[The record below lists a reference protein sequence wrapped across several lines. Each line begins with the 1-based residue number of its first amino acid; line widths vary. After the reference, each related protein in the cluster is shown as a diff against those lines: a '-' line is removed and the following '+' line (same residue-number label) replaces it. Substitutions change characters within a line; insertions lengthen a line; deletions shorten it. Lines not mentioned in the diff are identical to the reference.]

1 MLENIEF
8 TTPGRDDE
16 NSNATAEYLS
26 RAAAASEAGDAVL
39 SMHLYLAAFEQAAA
53 LSDIPSEDALR
64 GLKQAWALACANKER
79 SLAEY
84 IYEKMEPY
92 LTQDEVA
99 ACMSQLQAL
108 ALDRLEEFGVSRE
121 ELEEMTQMISR
132 DIMGLAPDAGMPL
145 GVTPKIVKVEHV
157 MDHRL
162 PLPSRRADASAA
174 SSAASGSDSDS
185 GEPAAGTPS
194 QKADAAA
201 APAPSVS
208 FASSAQAAAAQ
219 LAASTGQSAQDGGE
233 RSAVSDD
240 SARSFADGS
249 PAAQSG
255 QAEEP
260 GQAAPASGQPPFEI
274 SEETAQAL
282 AASAEGALRFLSG
295 EGEEQALPEE
305 PEVLDYG
312 NLAGYGS
319 TIAVMHEMGIGLQG
333 DAEFGELV
341 RLLNARHGLDR
352 MPPLD
357 TLLFRSPAREDAN
370 RFIAAT
376 VGEIKRPAL
385 RMHMEE
391 NLQGVPMLCVTA
403 QADLSLKSAASLRNV
418 FAEGGILV
426 LEDLDLWNAP
436 AFDSEEERNPL
447 SASVARGVRE
457 AVNLIRSAVE
467 NPDVFVLASAS
478 GDGMIDGF
486 FLDLLEPVTLID
498 IDCPTPEERVEIWMD
513 IAREHPSV
521 RGVNRADLVRL
532 SANMP
537 RYDIYLAAR
546 EAIEES
552 YKLGVVTRRYQ
563 AVTRDNLFDKLAAY
577 QPLESNEYHELEE
590 AVVRDFRRDFDQF
603 ESYILGGRG

>member
-1 MLENIEF
+1 MLENVEF

-162 PLPSRRADASAA
+162 PLPSRRADASPAPAA
-174 SSAASGSDSDS
+174 DSGSASDQ
-185 GEPAAGTPS
+185 P
-194 QKADAAA
+194 
-201 APAPSVS
+201 V
-208 FASSAQAAAAQ
+208 
-219 LAASTGQSAQDGGE
+219 
-233 RSAVSDD
+233 
-240 SARSFADGS
+240 
-249 PAAQSG
+249 
-255 QAEEP
+255 QAES
-260 GQAAPASGQPPFEI
+260 ASDQPPFEI

-295 EGEEQALPEE
+295 AGEEQPALEE

-333 DAEFGELV
+333 DAEFGELI

-418 FAEGGILV
+418 FADGGILV

-436 AFDSEEERNPL
+436 AFDSEDERSPV

-478 GDGMIDGF
+478 GDGMIDDF

-603 ESYILGGRG
+603 ESYILGGQG

>member
-1 MLENIEF
+1 MLENVEF
-8 TTPGRDDE
+8 TAPGCDDE
-16 NSNATAEYLS
+16 NSNATAEYLK

-174 SSAASGSDSDS
+174 PAAVPGAESGSDQAEGGASS
-185 GEPAAGTPS
+185 P
-194 QKADAAA
+194 KADA

-208 FASSAQAAAAQ
+208 FATSAQAAAAQ
-219 LAASTGQSAQDGGE
+219 LAASAGQPAQDGGE
-233 RSAVSDD
+233 QGAAS
-240 SARSFADGS
+240 DGS
-249 PAAQSG
+249 AQSAAGGSAEAQSG
-255 QAEEP
+255 QAGQP
-260 GQAAPASGQPPFEI
+260 GQPASGSDQPPFEI

-295 EGEEQALPEE
+295 AGEEQAAPEE
-305 PEVLDYG
+305 PEVLNYG

-403 QADLSLKSAASLRNV
+403 QADISLKSAASLRNV
-418 FAEGGILV
+418 FADGGILV

-436 AFDSEEERNPL
+436 ALDAEDERNPM
-447 SASVARGVRE
+447 SASVARGARE

-478 GDGMIDGF
+478 GEGLVDDF

-552 YKLGVVTRRYQ
+552 YKLGVLTRRYQ

-603 ESYILGGRG
+603 ESYILGGQG